1 MPAEGLEGRGHQ
13 GAVRLTRPMLVM
25 DTHALNSIASK
36 PGIVC
41 MASYSNSCSQDIV
54 STKNHPNLARL
65 HLKDLPHALAELKL
79 LAAKGWH
86 AQYNSGYCLIG
97 H

>member
-1 MPAEGLEGRGHQ
+1 
-13 GAVRLTRPMLVM
+13 MLVK

-54 STKNHPNLARL
+54 TTKNHPNLAR

-86 AQYNSGYCLIG
+86 AQYNSGYCLIA